1 MSFILALLQKID
13 DLSCPRTCRS
23 TPNTRTLRVV
33 PRPSACAVRTSCLSS
48 CTVADSLIR

>member
-1 MSFILALLQKID
+1 MSFILALLQRSTTF
-13 DLSCPRTCRS
+13 SCPRTCRS

-33 PRPSACAVRTSCLSS
+33 AEPSACAVRTSCLSS